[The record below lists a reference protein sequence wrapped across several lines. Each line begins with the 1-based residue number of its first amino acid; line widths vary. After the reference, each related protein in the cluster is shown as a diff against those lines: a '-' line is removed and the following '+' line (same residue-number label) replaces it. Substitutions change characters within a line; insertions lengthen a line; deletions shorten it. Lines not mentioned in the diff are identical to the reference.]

1 VSFCRRP
8 GSRRIPEPRNYGGGG
23 RRSGPG
29 PLGESV
35 DVHRFWSVRKPL
47 KGVVAFLRTHRLHG
61 FEPSAATWG
70 NREQHY
76 LAMSSSSP
84 AGGGPLPTRF
94 LNVTSVGLPHRTLI
108 RADVEVTWI
117 YPRSPTERVPAAT
130 REIVLHAPKGSA
142 KVTDPTEV
150 DRIIRWFDALP
161 VSPPGIAVACP
172 LSPGADITLSFRE
185 GSGAWLAQAKLPP
198 TPASICDSIAFSIG
212 GREQKP
218 LIDRADRASFVR
230 RLQDLL
236 RIRLVEIYR

>member
-1 VSFCRRP
+1 M
-8 GSRRIPEPRNYGGGG
+8 
-23 RRSGPG
+23 
-29 PLGESV
+29 
-35 DVHRFWSVRKPL
+35 RKPL
-47 KGVVAFLRTHRLHG
+47 ESVVAFLRTHRLHG

-70 NREQHY
+70 NREPHY
-76 LAMSSSSP
+76 LAMSSSWP

-161 VSPPGIAVACP
+161 VSPPGIAVPCP
-172 LSPGADITLSFRE
+172 LGPGADITLSFRG

-198 TPASICDSIAFSIG
+198 TLASICDSIAFSIG

-218 LIDRADRASFVR
+218 LIDRADRASLVR

-236 RIRLVEIYR
+236 GIQLVEIYR